1 MQAMAAPN
9 MTRNLDFEQDLDI
22 GSSGIVSNNFLRE
35 FVKMQRPV
43 TQSEIPELC
52 KLIAAGN
59 KPDVVTFA
67 MQLLVPV
74 IQKTTMDWE
83 LGDVQNLVNLISV
96 VEHLDLSSDAR
107 KLQATV
113 VYEVIRQ
120 VTSEQKAITLLQRYG
135 ISKLLLAV
143 KNHAHDHEL
152 KRLIEDLTQKL
163 VEVGKNC
170 LSVNV
175 LFMLAQS
182 GGVSD
187 VHPKLSRTAWSA
199 LVQLSEKQINEK
211 TNTRDIDQHNREGDF
226 ENFIPKFLQIV
237 KQPLPR
243 VDSQGSIED
252 LQQQKRQSLQIL
264 SNLALHEYLR
274 PMIHAHEGI

>member
-199 LVQLSEKQINEK
+199 LVQLSEKQVNEK

-243 VDSQGSIED
+243 VASQGSIED
-252 LQQQKRQSLQIL
+252 LHQQKR
-264 SNLALHEYLR
+264 
-274 PMIHAHEGI
+274 

>member
-1 MQAMAAPN
+1 
-9 MTRNLDFEQDLDI
+9 
-22 GSSGIVSNNFLRE
+22 
-35 FVKMQRPV
+35 MQRPV

-199 LVQLSEKQINEK
+199 LVQLCIY
-211 TNTRDIDQHNREGDF
+211 I
-226 ENFIPKFLQIV
+226 
-237 KQPLPR
+237 
-243 VDSQGSIED
+243 
-252 LQQQKRQSLQIL
+252 
-264 SNLALHEYLR
+264 
-274 PMIHAHEGI
+274 